1 MCLTLAAVLSW
12 ASFAQETTPR
22 ILRFDPNVI
31 EIGTVRFDGGPVT
44 VTFVGENIASK
55 PVTILDV
62 RSQCGCAVPA
72 FSRKEIRPGEKTRI
86 TVTFDPSGTFGEQ
99 KRYLTVIATNGDY
112 RKFNTL
118 EVHGQVERD
127 QTEAEIRFP
136 VLLGAGIRTE
146 LETVG
151 LRKRKAGETVRRTI
165 VLHNDSPVAVKL
177 SRKWNRRIR
186 GDLEKDVLAPG
197 ERTALELEYR
207 TRGLKKGDFSDA
219 LVLRADGKDLKPILL
234 QGTIE

>member
-44 VTFVGENIASK
+44 VTFEGENIASK

-62 RSQCGCAVPA
+62 RAQCGCTVPT

-151 LRKRKAGETVRRTI
+151 LRKRKAGETVRRNI
-165 VLHNDSPVAVKL
+165 VLYNDSPVA
-177 SRKWNRRIR
+177 
-186 GDLEKDVLAPG
+186 VLAPG

>member
-31 EIGTVRFDGGPVT
+31 EIGTVQFDGGPVT

-118 EVHGQVERD
+118 EVHGRVERD

-136 VLLGAGIRTE
+136 VLLGAGVRTE

-165 VLHNDSPVAVKL
+165 VLYNDSPAAVKL
-177 SRKWNRRIR
+177 S
-186 GDLEKDVLAPG
+186 LEKDVLAPG